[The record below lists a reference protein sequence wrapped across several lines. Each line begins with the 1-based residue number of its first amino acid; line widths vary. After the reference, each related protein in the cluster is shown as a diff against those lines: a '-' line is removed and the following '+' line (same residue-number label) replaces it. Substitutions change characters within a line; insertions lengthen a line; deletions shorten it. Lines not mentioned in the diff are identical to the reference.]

1 MPHPAVYIGESSF
14 QKEVMNMNDT
24 QLIEL
29 YIARSEN
36 AIAQTQQQYGAYC
49 KKIASSILE
58 SEQDTEEC
66 LSDVWLK
73 VWNAIPPQTPEYFKG
88 WLATITRNSALTL
101 CRRQAREPQS
111 IGDAALELSLDL
123 TDGPEER
130 LDTRV
135 LGEAISRF
143 LEQEPRHIR
152 TAFLRRYWYGDSV
165 EETAKFMGWGQGKTK
180 TILYRTRKKLK
191 EYLIKEELYHG

>member
-1 MPHPAVYIGESSF
+1 
-14 QKEVMNMNDT
+14 MNDKD
-24 QLIEL
+24 LIEL
-29 YIARSEN
+29 YIARSEE
-36 AIAQTQQQYGAYC
+36 AIAATQRQYSAYC
-49 KKIASSILE
+49 EKIARNVLG
-58 SEQDTEEC
+58 SEEDTEEV

-73 VWNAIPPQTPEYFKG
+73 VWNAIPPQKPEHFKG
-88 WLATITRNSALTL
+88 WLAVITRNSALTL
-101 CRRQAREPQS
+101 CRSRSKEPE
-111 IGDAALELSLDL
+111 IVGDAALELALSL
-123 TDGPEER
+123 TDGPEEMV
-130 LDTRV
+130 DSRV

-180 TILYRTRKKLK
+180 TVLFRTRKKLK

>member
-1 MPHPAVYIGESSF
+1 MTDRELV
-14 QKEVMNMNDT
+14 
-24 QLIEL
+24 EL

-36 AIAQTQQQYGAYC
+36 AIIATQQQYGVYC
-49 KKIASSILE
+49 RKIAYSILGNAE
-58 SEQDTEEC
+58 DTEEC
-66 LSDVWLK
+66 LSDVLLK

-88 WLATITRNSALTL
+88 WLATVTRNSALTL

-111 IGDAALELSLDL
+111 VGDAALELSMDL
-123 TDGPEER
+123 MDGPEEMV
-130 LDTRV
+130 DTRL

-180 TILYRTRKKLK
+180 TILFRARKKLR

>member
-1 MPHPAVYIGESSF
+1 
-14 QKEVMNMNDT
+14 MNDRK
-24 QLIEL
+24 LIDL
-29 YIARSEN
+29 YIARSEE
-36 AIAQTQQQYGAYC
+36 AIAATQEQYGAYC
-49 KKIASSILE
+49 KKIADSILG
-58 SEQDTEEC
+58 SEQDVEEC

-88 WLATITRNSALTL
+88 WLATVTRNSALTL
-101 CRRQAREPQS
+101 CRKRAREPLET
-111 IGDAALELSLDL
+111 GDAALELSLAL
-123 TDGPEER
+123 TAGPEER
-130 LDTRV
+130 VDAQM

-180 TILYRTRKKLK
+180 TVLFRTRKKLK
-191 EYLIKEELYHG
+191 EYLMKEDLYHG